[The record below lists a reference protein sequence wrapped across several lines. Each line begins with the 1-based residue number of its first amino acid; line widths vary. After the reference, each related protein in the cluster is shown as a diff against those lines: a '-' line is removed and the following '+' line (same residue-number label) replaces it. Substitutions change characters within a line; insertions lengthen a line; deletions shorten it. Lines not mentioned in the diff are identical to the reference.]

1 MSRVTRPFPRLA
13 TVASATL
20 VVLVCA
26 TERVHAQ
33 SRVYLGA
40 GVGADLLVGD
50 ASDFLDGGGSR
61 YLMAD
66 FRVDGDDRIHIRLDG
81 SRSALED
88 DEDALTGAT
97 AENDLF
103 MLLGGPQLSREIGR
117 FRPYVAGLVG
127 RAGVRW
133 QTDANTGGDDE
144 DDGSGSAFAWGAHAG
159 VGFTLDR
166 GSHPVALRVEARLVD
181 TGTLPFARAPAPGNT
196 QQPVGILRQDIAVF
210 SLRAA
215 VTLGF

>member
-1 MSRVTRPFPRLA
+1 MTRVARQFPRLA
-13 TVASATL
+13 TVASATFL
-20 VVLVCA
+20 LLAGA
-26 TERVHAQ
+26 TEAVNAQ
-33 SRVYLGA
+33 SRVYIGA

-61 YLMAD
+61 FLMAD
-66 FRVDGDDRIHIRLDG
+66 FRMDRDDRIHIRLDG

-88 DEDALTGAT
+88 DEDGLTGAT

-103 MLLGGPQLSREIGR
+103 MLLGGPQLSREVGR
-117 FRPYVAGLVG
+117 FRPYAAGLVG
-127 RAGVRW
+127 VAGVRW
-133 QTDANTGGDDE
+133 QTDANMGGDDE
-144 DDGSGSAFAWGAHAG
+144 DDGSDSAFAWGAHAG
-159 VGFTLDR
+159 LGFTLDR

-181 TGTLPFARAPAPGNT
+181 VGTLPFARAPAPGNT